1 MCSCITGR
9 WRGTANSL
17 PIPGPAQIYSLELR
31 PALYTGFAQ
40 IFSSDFRNENMSI
53 HRRCLPRLEM
63 LENRWIPAG
72 TVTGSF
78 ANGTWT
84 LIGDAEA
91 NEVLI
96 NPPLLP
102 GSFTVTGL
110 NGTVV
115 AGVTEVE
122 AFKHLVIKLGAG
134 DDRVQVN
141 DTGAFSGLPG
151 NLTIRGGSGA
161 NTVRIQ
167 DFKVRNLTI
176 INGVNASSADYV
188 SLVNS
193 IVQYNVTINNGDGAS
208 SIDIYGGSSIPS
220 AIGGNLTIRN
230 GIGENST
237 YITDTHIGGNV
248 TVKNGL
254 PDPSGDAGYFLFSNV
269 GNVNRRSVIGGNVFV
284 SYQGGNSDVE
294 GLWDAEVR
302 GNVRFKYGS
311 GSNKLHFDG
320 YALAQ
325 PVHIHGNLTVTSQGV
340 SSLTIGRTDQKTGLI
355 VDKNF
360 TVRTGAEDATL
371 FANQLQIGGATLI
384 QTGAGSDEMVMDNC
398 IFAGR
403 TTILTG
409 AGPDKVHFAS
419 SIGSEFGVQF
429 LKPLQ
434 INTGADNDGVRLG
447 HFSSDTNVV
456 LLLAKARLNGGTG
469 DDDLLDLYN
478 VAALFEPPAATF
490 FEFIND

>member
-1 MCSCITGR
+1 VSHR
-9 WRGTANSL
+9 QRRPLSFDL
-17 PIPGPAQIYSLELR
+17 LE
-31 PALYTGFAQ
+31 
-40 IFSSDFRNENMSI
+40 D
-53 HRRCLPRLEM
+53 RCT
-63 LENRWIPAG
+63 PAG

-91 NEVLI
+91 NEILV

-141 DTGAFSGLPG
+141 DTGSFSGLPG
-151 NLTIRGGSGA
+151 NLIIRGGSGA
-161 NTVRIQ
+161 NTVRIH
-167 DFKVRNLTI
+167 DFKVKNLTI
-176 INGVNASSADYV
+176 INGVNASNADYV
-188 SLVNS
+188 SLINS
-193 IVQYNVTINNGDGAS
+193 IVQNNVTINNGDGAS
-208 SIDIYGGSSIPS
+208 SIDIYSGASSPS
-220 AIGGNLTIRN
+220 AIGGNLTIRS

-237 YITDTHIGGNV
+237 YITDTHIGRNV

-254 PDPSGDAGYFLFSNV
+254 PDPSGDAGSFLFANV
-269 GNVNRRSVIGGNVFV
+269 GNLNRRSVIGGNVFV

-294 GLWDAEVR
+294 GLWDVEVR
-302 GNVRFKYGS
+302 GNVRFQYGS
-311 GSNKLHFDG
+311 GSSQLFFDG

-325 PVHIHGNLTVTSQGV
+325 PVHIHGNLTVTSQGD

-360 TVRTGAEDATL
+360 TVWTGIEDATI
-371 FANQLQIGGATLI
+371 FTNQLKVGGATLI
-384 QTGAGSDEMVMDNC
+384 RTGAGMDEIVMDDC
-398 IFAGR
+398 IFAGP

-409 AGPDKVHFAS
+409 AGSDKVHFAS
-419 SIGSEFGVQF
+419 SIGSQFGVQF

-434 INTGADNDGVRLG
+434 INTGAGNDWVRLG
-447 HFSSDTNVV
+447 HFSSDTNVA

-469 DDDLLDLYN
+469 EDDLLDLYN
-478 VAALFEPPAATF
+478 VVPLFGPPMATF